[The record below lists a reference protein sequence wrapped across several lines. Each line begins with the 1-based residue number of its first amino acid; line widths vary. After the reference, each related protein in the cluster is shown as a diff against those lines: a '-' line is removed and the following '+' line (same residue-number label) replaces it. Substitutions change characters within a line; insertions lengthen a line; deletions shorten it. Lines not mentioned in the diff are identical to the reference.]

1 MKYLITPI
9 RRVLAGTAFAASVLL
24 TACGG
29 GSTAA
34 DTTAQAPASAA
45 HPAPGLA
52 IDSASTDPAAAA
64 VPSTRQRALYTV
76 SDSDTITGLAAN
88 LLPYIEQSYAAYF
101 PGQADTYT
109 LGPYTYRCYAATA
122 NCVGYTANDLYA
134 FGPVVGRSTGEPVW
148 VSSMGSFCD
157 ANPAACGLK
166 LHRTLD
172 IGGLTRH
179 FTVHLPWK
187 ARGGSNTPVVFMLHG
202 TSGTGDE
209 FYNHSGW
216 REKAD
221 AEGFIAVFPTALRHC
236 FYEDDNANGS
246 FEHPAERR
254 TPTKWAMP
262 DLGRADRMPLCTAEQ
277 RAGLPADAAAA
288 VDHPLADDIAFF
300 RAMVADVVA
309 TYAADPKRVYVT
321 GFSNGGQMSH
331 TLAQQASD
339 LIAAAAANAGHMR
352 EGFGTPAP
360 RPMSMIFVVGSMDD
374 RFTENLGSPLPMT
387 DQCAAQVF
395 ANRMQGLLG
404 TLSLAATPCSWQ
416 EAQLYGQRMSIH
428 QYTGSTAVP
437 AASNRL
443 YSVVVEGLTHT
454 YPNYMPDAL
463 WSFFSP
469 QSLP

>member
-1 MKYLITPI
+1 MKYLTTPI
-9 RRVLAGTAFAASVLL
+9 QLVLTGTALATNVLL

-29 GSTAA
+29 GSSPP
-34 DTTAQAPASAA
+34 DTTAQAAASAPSA
-45 HPAPGLA
+45 NPATA
-52 IDSASTDPAAAA
+52 ATPAN
-64 VPSTRQRALYTV
+64 RQRALYTL

-101 PGQADTYT
+101 PGQAETHT

-148 VSSMGSFCD
+148 VSSMRGFCD

-172 IGGLTRH
+172 VGGLQRH

-187 ARGGSNTPVVFMLHG
+187 ARGRGNTPVVFMLHG

-236 FYEDDNANGS
+236 FYEDENADGT

-288 VDHPLADDIAFF
+288 VDHPLADDVAFF
-300 RAMVADVVA
+300 RALVADVTA

-352 EGFGTPAP
+352 EGFGTPAL

-374 RFTENLGSPLPMT
+374 RFTDNLGSPLPMT
-387 DQCAAQVF
+387 DQCAGQVF

-416 EAQLYGQRMSIH
+416 ETHLYGQRMSIH
-428 QYTGSTAVP
+428 QYATSTATP

-463 WSFFSP
+463 WTFFGP

>member
-1 MKYLITPI
+1 MLYLTTPI
-9 RRVLAGTAFAASVLL
+9 RRALTGTLVAGGTLL
-24 TACGG
+24 SACGG
-29 GSTAA
+29 GSAPDDSARSTSAAGANSAITTTSTAA
-34 DTTAQAPASAA
+34 ATAAEPQ
-45 HPAPGLA
+45 
-52 IDSASTDPAAAA
+52 
-64 VPSTRQRALYTV
+64 RQRPLYTI

-101 PGQADTYT
+101 PGQATTYT

-134 FGPVVGRSTGEPVW
+134 FGPVVGRTTGEPVW
-148 VSSMGSFCD
+148 VSSMRDFCD
-157 ANPAACGLK
+157 QNPVACGLK

-172 IGGLTRH
+172 IGGLSRH

-187 ARGGSNTPVVFMLHG
+187 ARGRSNTPVVFMLHG

-236 FYEDDNANGS
+236 FYEDDNANGV

-277 RAGLPADAAAA
+277 RAGLPAEAAAA
-288 VDHPLADDIAFF
+288 VDHPLADDVAFF

-309 TYAADPKRVYVT
+309 SYAADPKRVYVT
-321 GFSNGGQMSH
+321 GFSNGGQMAH

-339 LIAAAAANAGHMR
+339 LIAAAAANAGHVR
-352 EGFGTPAP
+352 DGFGAPAP

-374 RFTENLGSPLPMT
+374 RYTDNLGAPLPMT
-387 DQCAAQVF
+387 DQCNSTVF

-404 TLSLAATPCSWQ
+404 TLSLAATPCTWQ
-416 EAQLYGQRMSIH
+416 EARLYGQRMSIH
-428 QYTGSTAVP
+428 QYASSTANP

-443 YSVVVEGLTHT
+443 YSVVVEGLTHM

>member
-1 MKYLITPI
+1 MPYPTTPI
-9 RRVLAGTAFAASVLL
+9 RHALAGTLLAASALL
-24 TACGG
+24 AACGG
-29 GSTAA
+29 GSNAA
-34 DTTAQAPASAA
+34 DDGAPAS
-45 HPAPGLA
+45 
-52 IDSASTDPAAAA
+52 PAAAE
-64 VPSTRQRALYTV
+64 PQRQRALYTV
-76 SDSDTITGLAAN
+76 SDSDTVTGLAAN

-101 PGQADTYT
+101 PGRATTHT

-134 FGPVVGRSTGEPVW
+134 FGPVVGRSTGDPVW
-148 VSSMGSFCD
+148 VSSMRDFCD
-157 ANPAACGLK
+157 RNPAACGLK
-166 LHRTLD
+166 LQRTLD
-172 IGGLTRH
+172 VGGLQRH
-179 FTVHLPWK
+179 FVVHLPWK
-187 ARGGSNTPVVFMLHG
+187 ARGRSNTPVVFMLHG

-236 FYEDDNANGS
+236 FYEDDNANGA

-254 TPTKWAMP
+254 TPTKWAFP
-262 DLGRADRMPLCTAEQ
+262 GLGRADTMPLCTAEQ
-277 RAGLPADAAAA
+277 RAGLPAEAAAA
-288 VDHPLADDIAFF
+288 VDHPLADDVAFF
-300 RAMVADVVA
+300 RAMVADVVG

-339 LIAAAAANAGHMR
+339 LIAAAAANAGHVS
-352 EGFGTPAP
+352 EGFGAPAA

-374 RFTENLGSPLPMT
+374 RFTENLGAPLPMT
-387 DQCAAQVF
+387 DQCSSAVF
-395 ANRMQGLLG
+395 ANRMRGLLG

-416 EAQLYGQRMSIH
+416 EARLYGQRMSIH
-428 QYTGSTAVP
+428 QYATSTANP

-443 YSVVVEGLTHT
+443 YSVVVEGLTHM

-463 WSFFSP
+463 WTFFSP